1 MILALFP
8 IVNPGKRRPAPRFQ
22 PPALRTGS
30 SSEYIVGYHSVLQCT
45 HMNAVDSGRFKVC
58 KAVLWDNDGVLVDTE
73 SLFFE
78 TTRVAFAELGLKLT
92 KELWGKLYLGEG
104 TPSRQIALSM
114 GADPAR
120 IDSVLNERNQQYRRI
135 LASPPTIRPQVRE
148 TLKALSGCV
157 RLAIVTG
164 CDRAQLD
171 LVHSST
177 GLLGFFDPI
186 VTSDDCSHPK
196 PHPELYRIALRALGI
211 APFECIAVED
221 SPRGVA
227 AARAAGI
234 ACVAVPTE
242 LTAPLSFQG
251 AVSIEQNVSGVLK
264 YLPALT
270 S

>member
-1 MILALFP
+1 
-8 IVNPGKRRPAPRFQ
+8 
-22 PPALRTGS
+22 
-30 SSEYIVGYHSVLQCT
+30 
-45 HMNAVDSGRFKVC
+45 MNAVDSIRLKAC

-92 KELWGKLYLGEG
+92 KELWGKRYLGEG
-104 TPSRQIALSM
+104 TPSRQIALSL

-120 IDSVLNERNQQYRRI
+120 VDPVLNERNQQYRRV
-135 LASPPTIRPQVRE
+135 LASPPEVRPQVRE
-148 TLKALSGCV
+148 TSKALSGCF

-177 GLLGFFDPI
+177 DLLGFFDPI

-196 PHPELYRIALRALGI
+196 PHPELYRIALRELGVV
-211 APFECIAVED
+211 PSECIAVED

-234 ACVAVPTE
+234 ACVAVPTD
-242 LTAPLSFQG
+242 LTALLSFHG
-251 AVSIEQNVSGVLK
+251 ALSIEQDVSGVLK
-264 YLPALT
+264 YLPA
-270 S
+270 SAS